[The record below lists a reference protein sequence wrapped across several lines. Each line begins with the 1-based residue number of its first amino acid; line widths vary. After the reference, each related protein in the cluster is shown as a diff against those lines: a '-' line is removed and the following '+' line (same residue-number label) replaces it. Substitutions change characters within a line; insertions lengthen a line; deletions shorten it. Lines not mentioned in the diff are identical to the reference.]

1 MNLGQLVN
9 KKILVLKFIF
19 GNSNLKKEIVLD
31 PENMP
36 IVFGR
41 SEKNAE
47 AGN

>member
-1 MNLGQLVN
+1 
-9 KKILVLKFIF
+9 VLKFIN
-19 GNSNLKKEIVLD
+19 GKPNLKKEIILD

-36 IVFGR
+36 IIFGR

>member
-1 MNLGQLVN
+1 MNLDQLQN
-9 KKILVLKFIF
+9 KKILLLKCIY
-19 GNSNLKKEIVLD
+19 GNSNLKKEIILD